1 MKLNNGAELVAYT
14 IGHDGM
20 TAGVLAKYLGN
31 LVVWAAYKTS
41 DGWECHSGDYFQP
54 SRIPSDTR
62 WVKAANAR
70 YAKRFLS
77 QSGKKIS

>member
-1 MKLNNGAELVAYT
+1 MKLNNGAELVACV
-14 IGHDGM
+14 INDDGM

-62 WVKAANAR
+62 WVRAAHAR

-77 QSGKKIS
+77 PSGTKLS